1 MGLRNLFRRDKGDP
15 EAARRTRL
23 RREGRIADGSIL
35 DVGTDE
41 AGNVTHVFYTYD
53 INGVEYESS
62 QSLDAEQ
69 LTRRTDYY
77 AGAHCT
83 VRFDPHQPANSVVV

>member
-1 MGLRNLFRRDKGDP
+1 MGFRNLFRRDKGDP
-15 EAARRTRL
+15 EAARRAALL
-23 RREGRIADGSIL
+23 RTGRITDGSIL
-35 DVGTDE
+35 DVGTDD

-69 LTRRTDYY
+69 LARRDDYF

-83 VRFDPHQPANSVVV
+83 VRFDPRQPANSVVV

>member
-15 EAARRTRL
+15 EAARRALLL
-23 RREGRIADGSIL
+23 RTGRIADGCIL

-41 AGNVTHVFYTYD
+41 AGSVTHVFYTYTY
-53 INGVEYESS
+53 NGVEYESS
-62 QSLDAEQ
+62 QRLDTEQ
-69 LTRRTDYY
+69 LARSRDYF

-83 VRFDPHQPANSVVV
+83 VRFDPRRPANSVVV

>member
-15 EAARRTRL
+15 EAARRAALL
-23 RREGRIADGSIL
+23 RAGRIADGSIL

-53 INGVEYESS
+53 FNGVEYESS
-62 QSLDAEQ
+62 QTLDAEQ
-69 LTRRTDYY
+69 LARHEDYF

-83 VRFDPHQPANSVVV
+83 VRFDPRQPTNSVVV

>member
-1 MGLRNLFRRDKGDP
+1 MGLLKLFRRDKGDP
-15 EAARRTRL
+15 EAARRARL

-53 INGVEYESS
+53 FNGVEYESS

-69 LTRRTDYY
+69 LARRSDYY
-77 AGAHCT
+77 AGAPCT
-83 VRFDPHQPANSVVV
+83 VRFDPRQPANSVVV

>member
-1 MGLRNLFRRDKGDP
+1 MGLLKLFRRDKGDP
-15 EAARRTRL
+15 EAARRARL
-23 RREGRIADGSIL
+23 LRTGRIADGSIL

-69 LTRRTDYY
+69 LARSQDYF

-83 VRFDPHQPANSVVV
+83 VRFDPRQPANSVVV